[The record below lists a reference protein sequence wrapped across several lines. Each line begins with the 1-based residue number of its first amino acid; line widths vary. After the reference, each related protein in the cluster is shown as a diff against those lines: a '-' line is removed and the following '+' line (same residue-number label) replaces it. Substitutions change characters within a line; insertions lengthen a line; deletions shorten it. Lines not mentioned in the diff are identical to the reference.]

1 MYLTVLSGSVSSEN
15 WSRLEQSYA
24 KAIQRPP
31 EGLLHSFLVHS
42 TDDPRTWQVISIWR
56 DEETFQRCKQAGQVD
71 PCVQMFCDAGDM
83 PERMSYFVSREYT
96 RV

>member
-1 MYLTVLSGSVSSEN
+1 MYLTVLSGNVSSEN

-24 KAIQRPP
+24 KAIHRPP
-31 EGLLHSFLVHS
+31 EGLLHSFLIHS
-42 TDDPRTWQVISIWR
+42 TDNKRNWQVISIWR
-56 DEETFQRCKQAGQVD
+56 DEETYKRCKEAGEDD

-83 PERMSYFVSREYT
+83 PERTNFFVSREYT